1 MLQRIHQDIL
11 LPATMRELL
20 TTDKRKGSAQA
31 AEPTNNV
38 RQSASASNTRLP
50 SLPLALLIDCPLWHA
65 TDTDAGRSSNATL
78 TIKIGDA
85 DQLEDSDATDSI
97 IAGERLVCD
106 IDLPLRLIQ
115 ALWPLL
121 ASATQ

>member
-1 MLQRIHQDIL
+1 
-11 LPATMRELL
+11 MRELL

-38 RQSASASNTRLP
+38 SASNTRLP

-97 IAGERLVCD
+97 IAGERL
-106 IDLPLRLIQ
+106 
-115 ALWPLL
+115 
-121 ASATQ
+121 

>member
-1 MLQRIHQDIL
+1 
-11 LPATMRELL
+11 
-20 TTDKRKGSAQA
+20 
-31 AEPTNNV
+31 
-38 RQSASASNTRLP
+38 
-50 SLPLALLIDCPLWHA
+50 
-65 TDTDAGRSSNATL
+65 SNATL